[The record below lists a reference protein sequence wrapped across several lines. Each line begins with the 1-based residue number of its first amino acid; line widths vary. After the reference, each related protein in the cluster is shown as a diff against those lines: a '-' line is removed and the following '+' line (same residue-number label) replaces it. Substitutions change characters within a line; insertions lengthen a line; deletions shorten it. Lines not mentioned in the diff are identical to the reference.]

1 MMKKISW
8 KIRVTIWYT
17 SFVILISAFAMLL
30 ITRYAEQTFNVN
42 HEEELKEKLEVF
54 VDDLEIE
61 DGEIDPGE
69 DGFYEDDIVF
79 SIYDENGKLI
89 AGHVPKYFPQD
100 TMLKNLTSQTIESK
114 GRQWR
119 TYDTHIGNE
128 EDGYYWVRGIMYTTW
143 AATMERTMLVIE
155 LAVLPVLV
163 LLAAIGGYFIT
174 KRAFAP
180 VEQMRKTADRIAKG
194 GEISERVPEWKA
206 SGEMQRLA
214 RTFNG
219 MLDTIEATL
228 EEEKQFTADASHE
241 LRTPI
246 AVVIAQ
252 SEYGMLEDS
261 TDDERKEALE
271 VILEQGNKMS
281 VLVSQL
287 LMMSRSEHAGRTAQ
301 YERVNVTKVA
311 ETVAGELQAKAK
323 EKNIEVITELSPE
336 LYVYAEQMGM
346 TRIFVN
352 LIENAIQ
359 YGRKGG
365 FIRVKLEQAER
376 EIVCRISD
384 NGIGIKPEH
393 LPNIFKRFYRADKA
407 RTSGNEVH
415 AGLGLSMVQIL
426 MKNYGGKI
434 EAESIFGEGTTF
446 TLYFPLY
453 ENANIR

>member
-1 MMKKISW
+1 MKNISW
-8 KIRVTIWYT
+8 KIRVTLWYT
-17 SFVILISAFAMLL
+17 SFVILISAFAIFLV
-30 ITRYAEQTFNVN
+30 TRYAEQTFNTN
-42 HEEELKEKLEVF
+42 YEEELKVSLEKF
-54 VDDLEIE
+54 IDDLEIE
-61 DGEIDPGE
+61 DSEIDPGD

-79 SIYDENGKLI
+79 SIYDEKGALI

-100 TMLKNLTSQTIESK
+100 TVLKNLTSQTIESE

-119 TYDTHIGNE
+119 TYDAHIGNE
-128 EDGYYWVRGIMYTTW
+128 EEGYYWIRGIMYTTR
-143 AATMERTMLVIE
+143 AAAMEKTMLLIE
-155 LAVLPVLV
+155 LSLLPVLV
-163 LLAAIGGYFIT
+163 LLAAIGGYLIT

-180 VEQMRKTADRIAKG
+180 VEQMRKTADKIAKG
-194 GEISERVPEWKA
+194 GDMGERVPEQNS
-206 SGEMQRLA
+206 SGELKKLA

-219 MLDTIEATL
+219 MLDSIESTL

-252 SEYGMLEDS
+252 SEYGMLEDAMEE
-261 TDDERKEALE
+261 ERKEALE

-301 YERVNVTKVA
+301 YERINISRIA
-311 ETVAGELQAKAK
+311 ETVAGELRAKAM
-323 EKNIEVITELSPE
+323 EKKIEIVTEIQPE
-336 LYVYAEQMGM
+336 LCVYAEQMGL

-359 YGRKGG
+359 YGKENG
-365 FIRVKLEQAER
+365 FIKVELRKEQN
-376 EIVCRISD
+376 EIQAKIMD
-384 NGIGIKPEH
+384 DGIGIKPEH

-434 EAESIFGEGTTF
+434 EVESTYGEGTAF

-453 ENANIR
+453 ENSKIR